1 VFAQRRAAAYQ
12 AYWEYMPMRRAVRC
26 TLTRKQ
32 YLAEFRTLPY
42 VSTPGAPAQTKAAF
56 VLEDGQPGLQPA

>member
-1 VFAQRRAAAYQ
+1 MA
-12 AYWEYMPMRRAVRC
+12 W
-26 TLTRKQ
+26 
-32 YLAEFRTLPY
+32 FRTLPY

>member
-1 VFAQRRAAAYQ
+1 MAKRYRLRHGA
-12 AYWEYMPMRRAVRC
+12 
-26 TLTRKQ
+26 TRISPVSPLHRIAKTT
-32 YLAEFRTLPY
+32 ASY